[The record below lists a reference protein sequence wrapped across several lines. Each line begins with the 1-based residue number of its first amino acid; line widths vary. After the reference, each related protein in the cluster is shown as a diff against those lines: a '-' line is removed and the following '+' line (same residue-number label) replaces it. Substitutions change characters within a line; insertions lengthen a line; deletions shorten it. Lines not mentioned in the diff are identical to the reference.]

1 MQSSTVPRGNEA
13 VLLVAPDPET
23 RALMAFMLGR
33 LGYRVTTARSGL
45 EAVRIHDEQ
54 GAAFELLL
62 AEAAM
67 PRVNGHDLAGL
78 LRERRPDVR
87 VLLLADARHERPS
100 RRMAA
105 SSGVEFLYRP
115 FTMAALAAGVRET
128 LDAGRRTAMAANNR
142 S

>member
-13 VLLVAPDPET
+13 VLLVAPDAET

-45 EAVRIHDEQ
+45 EAIRIHDEL
-54 GAAFELLL
+54 GATVDLLL
-62 AEAAM
+62 AEAVM

-87 VLLLADARHERPS
+87 VLLLAEARHEALS
-100 RRMAA
+100 RRMA
-105 SSGVEFLYRP
+105 SSCGAGFLCRP
-115 FTMAALAAGVRET
+115 FTMAMLAARVRET
-128 LDAGRRTAMAANNR
+128 LDAVRGTALAAGNR